1 MHGTLS
7 VQSEPGRGT
16 TFVLVLPDAS
26 PAAGDGVPEGSVV
39 ATNATVLY
47 VEDEPLNAA
56 LVTSIVGLL
65 PGRQLEVAATVAEGI
80 EAVRRLKPALCLLDL
95 NLPDGTGFDVLQVV
109 RSEPALADTKV
120 FMLSAD
126 ATEQSKARASEL
138 GADRFITKPFDLNEF
153 LSLVEGA
160 TVTETTSR

>member
-1 MHGTLS
+1 MLFRS
-7 VQSEPGRGT
+7 
-16 TFVLVLPDAS
+16 
-26 PAAGDGVPEGSVV
+26 
-39 ATNATVLY
+39 
-47 VEDEPLNAA
+47 
-56 LVTSIVGLL
+56 
-65 PGRQLEVAATVAEGI
+65 RQ
-80 EAVRRLKPALCLLDL
+80 LKPALCLLDL

-109 RSEPALADTKV
+109 RSEPALAHTKV

-126 ATEQSKARASEL
+126 ATEQSKTRSSEL